1 MESLNIKLNL
11 MKLSRTGVATIKG
24 LRCLVIPLEE
34 NDIFVSTDETGK
46 AKSAYL
52 SATAWVNRDG
62 KSQYGDTH
70 HISQSFSKEF
80 RELHEEYCKNTP
92 ILGNAQ
98 PVGSNNASSSVN
110 APSVGVDSTSEGLPF

>member
-1 MESLNIKLNL
+1 MESLNIKINL

-24 LRCLVIPLEE
+24 LRCLVIPVEE
-34 NDIFVSTDETGK
+34 NDIYISSDESGK

-52 SATAWVNRDG
+52 SMTAWTNRDG

-80 RELHEEYCKNTP
+80 KESHEEYCKNTP

-98 PVGSNNASSSVN
+98 PIGSQNASATVN
-110 APSVGVDSTSEGLPF
+110 APSMPVESDEGLPF